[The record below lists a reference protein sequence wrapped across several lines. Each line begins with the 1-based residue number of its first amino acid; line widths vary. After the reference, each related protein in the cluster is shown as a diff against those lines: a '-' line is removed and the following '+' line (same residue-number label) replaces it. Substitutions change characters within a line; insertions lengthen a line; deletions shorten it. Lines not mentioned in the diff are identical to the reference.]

1 MSCQILEENGLLRDV
16 QNTTNAAME
25 IKRNRQMK
33 LCHGQYN
40 PQWTKKIQINK
51 NRKMNFKDNPGK
63 DESVIQNNSGA

>member
-1 MSCQILEENGLLRDV
+1 MVSDITQRNAMSCQILEENGLLRDV

-40 PQWTKKIQINK
+40 PQ
-51 NRKMNFKDNPGK
+51 
-63 DESVIQNNSGA
+63 